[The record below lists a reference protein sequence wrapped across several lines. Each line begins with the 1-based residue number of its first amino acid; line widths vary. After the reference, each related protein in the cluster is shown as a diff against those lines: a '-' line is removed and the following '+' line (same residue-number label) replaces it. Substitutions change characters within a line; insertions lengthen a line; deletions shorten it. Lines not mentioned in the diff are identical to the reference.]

1 MSSKKPSTW
10 KTFDIHREC
19 PEKPSTWKTFDIPQ
33 ECPKKDFPLEK
44 LLTFT
49 ENILLD
55 PLIWKTKNKNNSL
68 PVPFFKG
75 EGPTNQEEKI
85 YDIVNKQGF
94 NKKSFSTCL
103 VYPKQKITFHLF
115 YYLSSYSEK

>member
-1 MSSKKPSTW
+1 MISPLIS
-10 KTFDIHREC
+10 E
-19 PEKPSTWKTFDIPQ
+19 
-33 ECPKKDFPLEK
+33 LEK
-44 LLTFT
+44 QPAKKNFPGSKNLTHPKIWGK
-49 ENILLD
+49 NLR
-55 PLIWKTKNKNNSL
+55 PLNLKNKKQEQL
-68 PVPFFKG
+68 PSRSFFKG
-75 EGPTNQEEKI
+75 EGPTNQEEKM